1 MGYSK
6 NVRLKNQEEFQMNDK
21 SLGSIILVFSLVFA
35 VVYLVWLFYPSE
47 PGNIVFYAPII
58 NVRWAVVLPILAAV
72 LGLTFIAAWIGWT
85 MVTTPAPTTI
95 EDMNEEKNDDR
106 IIKKSH

>member
-1 MGYSK
+1 MT
-6 NVRLKNQEEFQMNDK
+6 DK
-21 SLGSIILVFSLVFA
+21 SLGSIILVFSLIFA
-35 VVYLVWLFYPSE
+35 VVYIAWLFYPSY

-85 MVTTPAPTTI
+85 MITTPAPTTI
-95 EDMNEEKNDDR
+95 EDMNKKTDDN
-106 IIKKSH
+106 

>member
-1 MGYSK
+1 MT
-6 NVRLKNQEEFQMNDK
+6 DK
-21 SLGSIILVFSLVFA
+21 SLGSIILVFSLIFA
-35 VVYLVWLFYPSE
+35 IVYITWLFYPSD

-85 MVTTPAPTTI
+85 MITTPAPTTI
-95 EDMNEEKNDDR
+95 EDMNKKTDDN
-106 IIKKSH
+106 

>member
-1 MGYSK
+1 MT
-6 NVRLKNQEEFQMNDK
+6 DK
-21 SLGSIILVFSLVFA
+21 SLGSIILVFSFVFA
-35 VVYLVWLFYPSE
+35 VVYLVWLFYPTD

-85 MVTTPAPTTI
+85 MITTPAPTTI
-95 EDMNEEKNDDR
+95 ENMTEEKTDDD
-106 IIKKSH
+106 